1 MMRWQCLIRGNFG
14 VVFRCKLSVA
24 MVRTHSP
31 RRVDLLAVMV
41 TGTMIRI
48 CLEQLLRRGVVRT
61 LEE

>member
-1 MMRWQCLIRGNFG
+1 
-14 VVFRCKLSVA
+14 

-41 TGTMIRI
+41 TGAMIRI
-48 CLEQLLRRGVVRT
+48 CLEQLLQRGVVRT